1 MLRFMRNKILIP
13 LLILGALA
21 AFFSF
26 RYTNTG
32 GSSIDDQR
40 RKLVLQ
46 TVMKAINAGHYSPR
60 QIDDSFSHSVYD
72 KTLNGLDY
80 EKKFFTKDDI
90 NKLSVY
96 EYKLDDPG
104 EDNPLLFFN
113 EANSIFTKRVN
124 DVEGYYKDILSKPF
138 SFDSKE
144 TIELKAEN
152 IDYVAN
158 EKELKERWRKYLK
171 YRVLAKYVD
180 LKKDQ
185 EKKKENKDS
194 VNAKFKTDS
203 ELEEQAR
210 TDVRKSEE
218 YYFKRLKKL
227 DDDDR
232 FALYVNSITNTE
244 DPHTDYFPPEDK
256 KKFDEMMSGTF
267 FGIGAQLSPADGK
280 ITVAEIL
287 VGSPCWKQGELK
299 AGDEIIKVAQG
310 DSAAVD
316 VQGYDLDDAVKLI
329 RGPKGTTVKLT
340 VKKVDGATKVIPIVR
355 GEVQRDE
362 VFAKSAI
369 IKGAEGPVGYIYLP
383 EFYSDFQRIN
393 GRRCAEDVAIEVMK
407 LKNAG
412 VKGIILDLRSNGG
425 GSLSDVVD
433 MAGLFIDQGP
443 IVQVKTM
450 NSAPV
455 TLSDRQPGSLYD
467 GPMAIMV
474 NQGSASASE
483 IMAAAMQDY
492 KRAVIVGA
500 TTFGKGTVQQIK
512 SLEEFM
518 SWGERLDANSKG
530 LISEDKPIGSIKLT
544 IQKFYRVN
552 GGSTQLKG
560 VTPDIT
566 LPDPYELI
574 DVGERRDKAALKWDE
589 IPKADYKAVASRV
602 KTSELAEASNK
613 RIAANQSFQL
623 IRESAQR
630 IKKQD
635 EENTYPLN
643 EQEYRK
649 KLDEINANSKKI
661 EDINK
666 NATQLDITNL
676 KDDLAKINLD
686 STSIKK
692 NEDWLKN
699 LKKDIYISETV
710 NIVNDMNKMGWQV
723 NMGTGMK

>member
-1 MLRFMRNKILIP
+1 MIP

-194 VNAKFKTDS
+194 VNAKFKTDI

-310 DSAAVD
+310 DSTAID

>member
-1 MLRFMRNKILIP
+1 MLRFMKNKILIP

-26 RYTNTG
+26 RYTNAG
-32 GSSIDDQR
+32 GSSTDDQR

-113 EANSIFTKRVN
+113 EANSIFTKRVT

-310 DSAAVD
+310 DSTAID

-492 KRAVIVGA
+492 KRAVIVGS

>member
-280 ITVAEIL
+280 ITVSEIL

-310 DSAAVD
+310 DSTAID

-530 LISEDKPIGSIKLT
+530 LITEDKPIGSIKLT

>member
-1 MLRFMRNKILIP
+1 MIP

-144 TIELKAEN
+144 TIELKTEN

-310 DSAAVD
+310 DSTAID

-530 LISEDKPIGSIKLT
+530 LITEDKPIGSIKLT